1 MKKTKRSFRWAF
13 GYIFIRLIFFT
24 WVVIA
29 IFWWYN
35 TSWTELWIMTLWI
48 SIAILALIIMV
59 ILHIIIFRM
68 SDKTREKWLKI
79 LKRIWKI
86 IWIILL
92 VGIILLILNIIYG
105 KIQYSKI
112 PEVEESMFYRTE
124 HQTKLPDDE
133 DALIQLQKAWESY
146 TNFNGS
152 LHKNEL
158 WKNLGDIYKVY
169 NWQTWWK
176 FDTPN
181 PYKDNQIW
189 WERHQDEC
197 ILVYSWDEESCGTWV
212 YNKETLDRIFNSHF
226 DKITENWESVN
237 LTIKEYLDKK
247 ELELKTDLQE
257 LNKLISM
264 DYYLPSD
271 QQISLRPRS
280 LWNYHCGLSVSLL
293 YYTQKED
300 WEMVKY
306 IVETNNK
313 ITDLYNN
320 LWWTINI
327 LNTTANQTLIDR
339 TLNSIIKLLPEETRI
354 DIANL
359 YEKNMP
365 NRENLISNLVKWEF
379 ALYNEEIKFIEYE
392 ENWFM
397 HFFPLYSKKD
407 TKRIALYAYKL
418 LFNEDT
424 ETYNSIFQFPIYSN
438 KWYIKWNI
446 TWLWKSLYN
455 IYGKSFVLNIIPR
468 PDFIYKRIDQS
479 IFQKQALITNLKSWE
494 YKIRFNEK
502 ERTDNPSNYEY
513 YKISTEE

>member
-24 WVVIA
+24 WVAIA

-48 SIAILALIIMV
+48 FIAILALIIMI

-68 SDKTREKWLKI
+68 SDKAREKWLKI

-92 VGIILLILNIIYG
+92 VGIVLLIINIIYG

-112 PEVEESMFYRTE
+112 PEVEESMFLHTE
-124 HQTKLPDDE
+124 HQTKLPDNE
-133 DALIQLQKAWESY
+133 DALIQLKKAEEWY
-146 TNFNGS
+146 INFNGS
-152 LHKNEL
+152 LYKNEL
-158 WKNLGDIYKVY
+158 WKNFGEIYKIY
-169 NWQTWWK
+169 NGQSWWK
-176 FDTPN
+176 FDNPN

-197 ILVYSWDEESCGTWV
+197 ILVYSWEEASCGTWI

-237 LTIKEYLDKK
+237 LTIKEYLDGK
-247 ELELKTDLQE
+247 ESELKTDLQE
-257 LNKLISM
+257 LDKLISM

-271 QQISLRPRS
+271 QQISLRPHS
-280 LWNYHCGLSVSLL
+280 LWNYHRGLSVSLL

-306 IVETNNK
+306 IVKINNK

-327 LNTTANQTLIDR
+327 LNTTANRTIIDE
-339 TLNSIIKLLPEETRI
+339 TLNSIIQIIPEETRI
-354 DIANL
+354 DLANL
-359 YEKNMP
+359 YEENMP

-379 ALYNEEIKFIEYE
+379 ALYNEEIKFIEYK

-397 HFFPLYSKKD
+397 HLFPLYSKKD

-418 LFNEDT
+418 LSNEDT
-424 ETYNSIFQFPIYSN
+424 ETYNSTFQFPIYSN

-446 TWLWKSLYN
+446 KWLWKSLYN
-455 IYGKSFVLNIIPR
+455 IYGKSFVLNILPR
-468 PDFIYKRIDQS
+468 SELIYKRIDQS
-479 IFQKQALITNLKSWE
+479 LFQKQALITNLKSWE
-494 YKIRFNEK
+494 YDVRFNEK
-502 ERTDNPSNYEY
+502 QRNDNPSNYEY
-513 YKISTEE
+513 YKLPTE